1 MFKIDF
7 ILCKEKHLNMK
18 NSLKLLLALLI
29 VVSCSQVETET
40 QQYSIET
47 LMSNNRSSGGY
58 FSKDGGKLLYSSD
71 KSGIF
76 NVYEVDLN
84 TDKETQVTGS
94 TEESYFAQGYSPLTG
109 EIVYSADKGGN
120 ENSHLYL
127 IREGESIDLTP
138 GERTKASLLGWTKNE
153 KQMYFQSNSRNPKY
167 FDLYKIDI
175 ETLETVMLFK
185 NNKAYTYSSISN
197 NDKSL
202 IFDLSLSRSLD
213 KMFIYNLE
221 TKQQVEISNQKANYW
236 GQGFDKDDNNY
247 YYTTNYE
254 GEFHY
259 LMSYNIETGK
269 RGLVYK
275 TDWDVVNSYLS
286 KNDTYRVIA
295 VNEDAKNKIIVKNN
309 KDSSLIKV
317 KGLNKMNINS
327 LSFSD
332 DEKMMRVSAGSS
344 NSPGDIYTY
353 NILTAELKKITS
365 NLNSNVDPSDL
376 VSGEV
381 IRYKSFDG
389 LEIPAILY
397 KPHAAKREAKVPA
410 LVWVHGG
417 PGGQS
422 RIGYRSLI
430 QYLVNHGYAVLAVN
444 NRGSSGYGKTFY
456 ALDDKNHGENDLQ
469 DCVWG
474 KHWLEKQDYIDSE
487 KIGIIGGSYG
497 GFMTMAAMSFEP
509 DAFKVGVN
517 IYGVTNWIRTLRSI
531 PPYWEASRNQLYKEM
546 GDPYSRD
553 SIRLYNISPLFHAK
567 NIKNPVMVLQGAN
580 DPRVLQIESDEIV
593 QAARDAG
600 AHVEYLLFEDAGHGF
615 VKKQQQIEG
624 NEKIL
629 TFLNNYLK

>member
-1 MFKIDF
+1 
-7 ILCKEKHLNMK
+7 MK
-18 NSLKLLLALLI
+18 TSLKLLSTLLMFI
-29 VVSCSQVETET
+29 SCDQISKEH

-58 FSKDGGKLLYSSD
+58 FSKDGSKLLYSSD
-71 KSGIF
+71 RSGIF
-76 NVYEVDLN
+76 NIYEVDLN
-84 TDKETQVTGS
+84 TDKETQVTSS

-109 EIVYSADKGGN
+109 EILYSADKGGN

-127 IREGESIDLTP
+127 IRDGKSVDLTP
-138 GERTKASLLGWTKNE
+138 GENTKASILGWAQNE
-153 KQMYFQSNSRNPKY
+153 KQMYFQSNARNPKY

-175 ETLETVMLFK
+175 NTLETVMLFK
-185 NNKAYTYSSISN
+185 NEKAYTYNSISN
-197 NDKSL
+197 NDKYL
-202 IFDLSLSRSLD
+202 IFDLSISRGVD
-213 KMFIYNLE
+213 KMFLYNLK
-221 TKQQVEISNQKANYW
+221 TKQRIEVSNQKANYW
-236 GQGFDKDDNNY
+236 GQGFDVDDNNY
-247 YYTTNYE
+247 YYTTNFD

-269 RGLVYK
+269 RSLVHK
-275 TDWDVVNSYLS
+275 DGWDVVNSYLS
-286 KNDTYRVIA
+286 KRGSYRVIT
-295 VNEDAKNKIIVKNN
+295 VNEDAQNKIIVKNN
-309 KDSSLIKV
+309 KDNSLVKF
-317 KGLNKMNINS
+317 KGLDHMNINGVT
-327 LSFSD
+327 FSD
-332 DEKMMRVSAGSS
+332 DEKMLRINAGSS
-344 NSPGDIYTY
+344 SSPGDIYIY
-353 NILTAELKKITS
+353 NLGTDEIKKITS
-365 NLNSNVDPSDL
+365 NLNSKVDPEDL
-376 VSGEV
+376 VGGEV

-397 KPHAAKREAKVPA
+397 KPHAAKRGAKVPA

-430 QYLVNHGYAVLAVN
+430 QYLVNHGYAILAVN

-456 ALDDKNHGENDLQ
+456 SLDDRNHGENDLQ

-474 KHWLEKQDYIDSE
+474 KHWLENQDYIDSE

-497 GFMTMAAMSFEP
+497 GFMTMAAMTFEP
-509 DAFKVGVN
+509 DAFEVGVN

-546 GDPYSRD
+546 GDPYSKD
-553 SIRLYNISPLFHAK
+553 SVRLYNISPLFHAK

-624 NEKIL
+624 NKKIL
-629 TFLNNYLK
+629 TFLNSYLK